1 MSTQEKQ
8 SLHPE
13 NTVFT
18 SPGRRPWWRCLWKT
32 WLTWP
37 QQVIPRSKWDDRKP
51 RFFPCRSST
60 SKWLIK
66 CMMPRL
72 AAKRL
77 AQIGWKKNRR
87 KTCGWKCC
95 SLFSAAKS
103 TCSECLF
110 QLKSMFWREQKLPAM
125 AMAPEAICF
134 KQLLGCQ
141 LRSRIGVASCYTLLP
156 PDTINAML
164 LLLFSLDSSKSPRQW
179 CYSPQVQHFTR
190 DMPQKEVWW
199 ITLW

>member
-51 RFFPCRSST
+51 RFFLCRSST

-95 SLFSAAKS
+95 SLFFCCKIH
-103 TCSECLF
+103 
-110 QLKSMFWREQKLPAM
+110 MFWMSFPAKINVLKGAKTASNGNGSRGNM
-125 AMAPEAICF
+125 FQTAARMPVEKQNWSC
-134 KQLLGCQ
+134 QLLYF
-141 LRSRIGVASCYTLLP
+141 VASWYYQCHVTATFQP
-156 PDTINAML
+156 
-164 LLLFSLDSSKSPRQW
+164 W
-179 CYSPQVQHFTR
+179 
-190 DMPQKEVWW
+190 
-199 ITLW
+199 